1 MILKDLKN
9 YFKGGKMKTE
19 FILYG
24 LKLNEPDYLE
34 SIIHTSFN
42 RNDIDKVKTLAT
54 KNGYVKFREATFN
67 GEAPNF
73 ADPKLINV

>member
-1 MILKDLKN
+1 
-9 YFKGGKMKTE
+9 MKTE

-42 RNDIDKVKTLAT
+42 LNEIDKVKTLAI
-54 KNGYVKFREATFN
+54 KKGYVKFRVATFN

-73 ADPKLINV
+73 ADPKLINVMEVKWIIINLL

>member
-1 MILKDLKN
+1 
-9 YFKGGKMKTE
+9 MKTE

-42 RNDIDKVKTLAT
+42 RNCSGIE
-54 KNGYVKFREATFN
+54 NC
-67 GEAPNF
+67 
-73 ADPKLINV
+73 

>member
-1 MILKDLKN
+1 MNISSTELI
-9 YFKGGKMKTE
+9 KGGLMKTE

-42 RNDIDKVKTLAT
+42 RNEIDKVKTLAI
-54 KNGYVKFREATFN
+54 KKGYVKFRVATFN

>member
-1 MILKDLKN
+1 
-9 YFKGGKMKTE
+9 MKIE

-42 RNDIDKVKTLAT
+42 RMRLI
-54 KNGYVKFREATFN
+54 
-67 GEAPNF
+67 
-73 ADPKLINV
+73 KLKI

>member
-1 MILKDLKN
+1 
-9 YFKGGKMKTE
+9 MKTE

-24 LKLNEPDYLE
+24 LKLNEPDHLE
-34 SIIHTSFN
+34 TIIHTSLN
-42 RNDIDKVKTLAT
+42 YKEIERAKIWAIKND
-54 KNGYVKFREATFN
+54 YVKFRVATFN

>member
-1 MILKDLKN
+1 
-9 YFKGGKMKTE
+9 MKTE

-34 SIIHTSFN
+34 SIIYTSFN
-42 RNDIDKVKTLAT
+42 CNEIDKVKTLAI
-54 KNGYVKFREATFN
+54 KKGYVKFRVATFN

-73 ADPKLINV
+73 NDPKLINMEVI

>member
-1 MILKDLKN
+1 MN
-9 YFKGGKMKTE
+9 KTE

-34 SIIHTSFN
+34 SIIYTSFN
-42 RNDIDKVKTLAT
+42 RSEIDKVKSLAI
-54 KNGYVKFREATFN
+54 KKGYVKFRVATFN

-73 ADPKLINV
+73 TDPKLINL

>member
-1 MILKDLKN
+1 
-9 YFKGGKMKTE
+9 MKTE

-34 SIIHTSFN
+34 SIIYTSYD
-42 RNDIDKVKTLAT
+42 RNEIDKVKTLAI
-54 KNGYVKFREATFN
+54 KKGYVKFRVATFN

-73 ADPKLINV
+73 EDQKNDPKLINV